1 MLENE
6 LASSHQN
13 RERSLFDVLRG
24 RIYMG
29 FGILLAAE
37 TGLKMEVVCLC

>member
-13 RERSLFDVLRG
+13 RKRSLFDVLCG

-37 TGLKMEVVCLC
+37 TGPKMEVVCLC